1 MYKGGA
7 ILFTLYSI
15 DDQLPPL
22 HEPWKFPGATVT
34 IMITDAFGDVF
45 QTNATQR
52 PGSAWLNFT
61 YMGLL
66 TNGYDI
72 TVRTL
77 GYTQRQVLHV
87 NVVLG
92 GNSDAAIWM
101 IENPVI
107 DLTVAFKDE
116 GLLSIINSTE
126 PFAQPI
132 NHLDATPARV
142 EVFDEQG
149 NFVAA
154 NESYVPNIS
163 NGAPTT
169 TAHFTL
175 AGFDRYS
182 GDPRLVWAG
191 FYDTTDGATQP
202 AGGLILY
209 PWSNVPRV
217 YTVRIWVEGYYQ
229 LGRLQVTVPA
239 RGNVSVVGSMDRA
252 SRISGTVVGPD
263 LYDVARPLSWAII
276 DLEPNNR
283 TLSSILD
290 VRPGNFTTSS
300 LDGEFQLWVPRGS
313 YGMGVSLEGYS
324 TYSAQAEVPS
334 GSDVNMQIWLDN
346 G

>member
-15 DDQLPPL
+15 DDQVPPV
-22 HEPWKFPGATVT
+22 HEPWRFPGATVT
-34 IMITDAFGDVF
+34 IVITDSYGDVF
-45 QTNATQR
+45 QANATQR
-52 PGSAWLNFT
+52 SGSTWLNFT

-66 TNGYDI
+66 TNGYDLTI
-72 TVRTL
+72 QTL
-77 GYTQRQVLHV
+77 GYTQKQILHV
-87 NVVLG
+87 NVVMG
-92 GNSDAAIWM
+92 GNTDAAVWL
-101 IENPVI
+101 IEDPVI

-202 AGGLILY
+202 ARGLILY
-209 PWSNVPRV
+209 PWSNVPRA
-217 YTVRIWVEGYYQ
+217 YIIRIWVDGYYQ
-229 LGRLQVTVPA
+229 LEQLQVTVPA

-252 SRISGTVVGPD
+252 SRISGAVVGPD
-263 LYDVARPLSWAII
+263 LYDVARPLSWAVI
-276 DLEPNNR
+276 DVEPNNYTIAR
-283 TLSSILD
+283 MID

-300 LDGEFQLWVPRGS
+300 LDGEFQLWVPQGS

-324 TYSAQAEVPS
+324 TYSAQAEIPS
-334 GSDVNMQIWLDN
+334 GSDVNMQIWLEV